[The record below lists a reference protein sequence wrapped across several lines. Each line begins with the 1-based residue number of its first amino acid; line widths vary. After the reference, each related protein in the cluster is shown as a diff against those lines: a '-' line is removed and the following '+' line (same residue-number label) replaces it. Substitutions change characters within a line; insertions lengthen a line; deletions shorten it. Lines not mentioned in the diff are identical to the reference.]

1 MSMIANIR
9 TFAVAATAASAM
21 IFAAAA
27 ASAHQSAEA
36 FEELPVYVSNDG
48 GEFAIEEIYMSPVE
62 ETETWG
68 PNLISAFDVFP
79 GEYTEVVP
87 VLDYGGCDFD
97 VLLVFEDGYEMTID
111 NVDFCEIVE
120 IATDGH
126 SYGLYSI

>member
-1 MSMIANIR
+1 MSMIATIR

-21 IFAAAA
+21 IFAAAT
-27 ASAHQSAEA
+27 ASANEFEA
-36 FEELPVYVSNDG
+36 LPVFVSNDG
-48 GEFAIEEIYMSPVE
+48 DEFAIEEIYFAPVE

-68 PNLISAFDVFP
+68 PNLLSAFDVFP
-79 GEYTEVVP
+79 GEYAEVVP

-120 IATDGH
+120 IATDGY